1 MSSDSTAATAAETL
15 RRHILT
21 GGIPPGSPLRE
32 VALAR
37 ELGISRNTL
46 REAIQALVFDGLVRH
61 APNRGS
67 AVAELGVSDARDVYA
82 VRRTLELAALERAVA
97 SRPVDLRPLGDA
109 LGDLEHAGEAHDWER
124 LVEADL
130 CFHRRLVDVLGSPRL
145 SAFFRTVEG
154 QLRLAF
160 SIVAYADREYEHPAP
175 LVEEH
180 RDLFD
185 VILRGQLD
193 VARPMLA
200 DHLAKY
206 ERRLVAVLAE
216 SETRPSQ
223 ASDAG

>member
-1 MSSDSTAATAAETL
+1 ML
-15 RRHILT
+15 RKRILT
-21 GGIPPGSPLRE
+21 GAIRPGSPLRE

-37 ELGISRNTL
+37 ELGISRNTF

-61 APNRGS
+61 APNRG
-67 AVAELGVSDARDVYA
+67 ATVARLGVDDAHDIYT

-97 SRPVDLRPLGDA
+97 SRPADLRPLGDA
-109 LGDLEHAGEAHDWER
+109 LGELERAAADHDWER

-130 CFHRRLVDVLGSPRL
+130 CFHRRLVDVLGSARL
-145 SAFFRTVEG
+145 SGFFRTVET
-154 QLRLAF
+154 QIRLAF

-175 LVEEH
+175 LIEEH

-193 VARPMLA
+193 VARPMLIE
-200 DHLAKY
+200 HLAKY
-206 ERRLVAVLAE
+206 ERRLVAVLADHE
-216 SETRPSQ
+216 GRQAAE